1 MYSKCN
7 DVNLTVLSFV
17 AQEKRASKWLNRRID
32 HKMKIIFLCNLCHFS
47 EFQKGEIYHFVL
59 LVCFVLVNCLLFILK
74 SKVMYDPWIQNSVQ
88 VHQNCYDLQG
98 IYFPSSMADGYF
110 G

>member
-1 MYSKCN
+1 MALKG
-7 DVNLTVLSFV
+7 
-17 AQEKRASKWLNRRID
+17 